1 MKEVLAYILQSERIT
16 NVKLAAILDVAPA
29 SISHILS
36 GRNKPSYD
44 FLVKLVEAFPRY
56 DARWIVTG
64 KGEPMRANGSE
75 QSGEQSKVASAE
87 LFDFGLEKDDSGDA
101 IDMEELPDSAAANAP
116 LDNPNASTFPHP
128 GTKTRLIVCYPDRTF
143 IEYEQK

>member
-1 MKEVLAYILQSERIT
+1 MKEVLTYILQSERIT

-64 KGEPMRANGSE
+64 KGDPIKG
-75 QSGEQSKVASAE
+75 QLSALE
-87 LFDFGLEKDDSGDA
+87 EVQERELSPQLFDFDSDSEQKFSDSNQDPISLIVDGVPASADA
-101 IDMEELPDSAAANAP
+101 SPTTAQ
-116 LDNPNASTFPHP
+116 P
-128 GTKTRLIVCYPDRTF
+128 GIKTRLIVCFPDRTF

>member
-64 KGEPMRANGSE
+64 KGEPMRANVVDQPAE
-75 QSGEQSKVASAE
+75 QTKVTSAE
-87 LFDFGLEKDDSGDA
+87 LFDFDLEEDDDA
-101 IDMEELPDSAAANAP
+101 LADVNTENSLSSQAALSVNDQDSP
-116 LDNPNASTFPHP
+116 VTSRP